1 MQAMLRV
8 MIAEDHSLVRDGL
21 RLYLSAQP
29 DIRLV
34 AETDD
39 GCAVLP
45 LVLERRPDLL
55 LLDLGLPGI
64 DGLEVMAALARE
76 NLPTR
81 VLVVTARLDAASVKT
96 SLALGAAGY
105 LPKSEDA
112 DALLAAMHRIA
123 AGEIYVSPE
132 VAALFETDMTVPGM
146 TETLT
151 AREREVLALVGKG
164 LSSKEIARRL
174 GISDLT
180 VRKHREN
187 LCRKLGARNAPEL
200 VACALRLGL

>member
-112 DALLAAMHRIA
+112 EALLAAMRRIA

>member
-112 DALLAAMHRIA
+112 EALLAAMRRIA

-151 AREREVLALVGKG
+151 AREREVLALVGEG